1 MSDQKLGTSKSI
13 RVNHM
18 MFQTDGQAWSSE
30 DGQLHAAA
38 RVLKHEARPRSGTAD
53 SSWDFMGSIGSLRSK
68 LHPASVDHPGKLF

>member
-30 DGQLHAAA
+30 DGQLHAEAGGSQDFFSWGF
-38 RVLKHEARPRSGTAD
+38 LKQIQD
-53 SSWDFMGSIGSLRSK
+53 
-68 LHPASVDHPGKLF
+68 